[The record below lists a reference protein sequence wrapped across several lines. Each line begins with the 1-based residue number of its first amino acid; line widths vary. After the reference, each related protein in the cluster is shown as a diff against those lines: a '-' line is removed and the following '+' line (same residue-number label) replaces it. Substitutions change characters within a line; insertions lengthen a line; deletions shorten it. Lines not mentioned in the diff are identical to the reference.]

1 MELNVDSAKQFLA
14 QHEQELQSAHNA
26 QSHLLATEPI
36 TAATTH
42 PNGAASNVAPAAPAV
57 TAAVPAAA
65 TSSMPQVVAAA
76 AAPPSSD
83 PPAATA
89 AKASLSS
96 ETGRMQLIDEDQK
109 FNSTEFSPHLENW
122 GLADAGFGYDLCAV
136 LGSQSTGKSTLLNKL
151 FGTNFD
157 VMSESARQQTTKGI
171 WMCKGL
177 KMNVLVMDVE
187 GTDGR
192 ERGEDQDFE
201 RKSALFSMASAE
213 VLIVNLWEHQVG
225 LYQGANMG
233 LLKTVFEVNLGLF
246 QASKAKTAGAKD
258 KTLLLFVIRDHIGVT
273 PLQNLSATIMADLT
287 KIWLSLS
294 KPEGLESSNITDFFD
309 FMFTTLPHKI
319 LQPAEFDRAVD
330 VLRNRFVDPKD
341 PNFVFKTEYH
351 KRIPADGLPHY
362 LESIWEQ
369 VMTNKDLDLPTQQ
382 ELLAQFR
389 CDEIANAAFALF
401 ATDIKPFRKHI
412 EGGSVLETL
421 GADMALHRSTAL
433 SKFDRDASRYHQ
445 DVYKRKRIDL
455 LEKLNGSLSPFF
467 LGQLKNLHRHILQ
480 SFKQNVLDR
489 MRSELNYDFG
499 QVVTSEKQSALT
511 KFTTAAQAVLLADTD
526 WSIDDE
532 VVQLSDEIQSI
543 SDTMRVEE
551 TKKMVA
557 QIERTFKKNISEPVE
572 LALNTP
578 KPDLWDQVL
587 IAFSATLEQAEA
599 TYLRKAKSFNCTAE
613 ENELALGALRRK
625 SWLSLRAKI
634 DEQTA
639 DSVIAAKL
647 RNSFEDRFRYD
658 DAGVPRV
665 WKPEDDIDSAY
676 RKARDETLGLV
687 PLYSKIAPV
696 DPTLLV
702 ELPST
707 SDDPLHQT
715 SVSLGEE
722 EAFDFHATLTVF
734 SETRKADIAT
744 RFRKEADAL
753 YVEAKR
759 STVSSIAQVPL
770 WMYGVMLVLGWNELV
785 AVLSSPVYF
794 AFLLVLIASA
804 FVVFKLNLGG
814 PLMSVVK
821 AVGREVHRLA
831 DDQLRSHFSQP
842 VAAPAVLQDQRR
854 QAVDSKTE
862 EIELKEK

>member
-1 MELNVDSAKQFLA
+1 MELNVDHANQLLA
-14 QHEQELQSAHNA
+14 QHEHELQQAHA
-26 QSHLLATEPI
+26 LQSTALEHHPI
-36 TAATTH
+36 TAATTA
-42 PNGAASNVAPAAPAV
+42 PNGAASHV
-57 TAAVPAAA
+57 T
-65 TSSMPQVVAAA
+65 
-76 AAPPSSD
+76 PS
-83 PPAATA
+83 AATA
-89 AKASLSS
+89 TTTPAVPSIAPSS
-96 ETGRMQLIDEDQK
+96 STTSTSNALTSTKSTPADAGRMQLINEEQK
-109 FNSTEFSPHLENW
+109 FNSAQFGPHLDNW

-273 PLQNLSATIMADLT
+273 PLENLSATIMADLT
-287 KIWLSLS
+287 KIWHSLS
-294 KPEGLESSNITDFFD
+294 KPEGLEASNITDFFD

-319 LQPAEFDRAVD
+319 LQPAEFDKAVD
-330 VLRNRFVDPKD
+330 ALRNRFVDPKH

-389 CDEIANAAFALF
+389 CDEIANAAFGHF
-401 ATDIKPFRKHI
+401 ATSIKDFRRHI
-412 EGGSVLETL
+412 EGGSVLESL
-421 GADMALHRSTAL
+421 GADMGLHRSTAL
-433 SKFDRDASRYHQ
+433 AKFDRDASRYHQ
-445 DVYKRKRIDL
+445 EVYKRKRVDL
-455 LEKLNGSLSPFF
+455 LEKLNSSLSPFF
-467 LGQLKNLHRHILQ
+467 LGQLKNLHRHVLQ
-480 SFKQNVLDR
+480 SFKHNVLER

-499 QVVTSEKQSALT
+499 HVVTSEKRNALA
-511 KFTTAAQAVLLADTD
+511 KFTAAAQAVLLADTD
-526 WSIDDE
+526 WTIDDE
-532 VVQLSDEIQSI
+532 VSQLDSEIQSI

-557 QIERTFKKNISEPVE
+557 QIERTFKKNIAEPVE
-572 LALNTP
+572 MALNTP
-578 KPDLWDQVL
+578 TPDMWDKVL
-587 IAFSATLEQAEA
+587 IAFRSTLEQAEA
-599 TYLRKAKSFNCTAE
+599 TYLRKAKSFNCTDE
-613 ENELALGALRRK
+613 ENETALLALRRK

-639 DSVIAAKL
+639 DTVLAAKL

-658 DAGVPRV
+658 EAGVPRV
-665 WKPEDDIDSAY
+665 WKPEDDIDSAF
-676 RKARDETLGLV
+676 RKARDETLALI
-687 PLYSKIAPV
+687 PLYAKITPT
-696 DPTLLV
+696 DPSLAV

-707 SDDPLHQT
+707 SDDATHQS
-715 SVSLGEE
+715 SVDLGEE
-722 EAFDFHATLTVF
+722 EPFDFHSTLTVLT
-734 SETRKADIAT
+734 ETRKADIST

-759 STVSSIAQVPL
+759 STVSSIAQIPL
-770 WMYGVMLVLGWNELV
+770 WMYGVMVVLGWNEFM
-785 AVLSSPVYF
+785 AVISSPVYF

-804 FVVFKLNLGG
+804 YVVYKLNLGG
-814 PLMSVVK
+814 PLVSVTK

-831 DDQLRSHFSQP
+831 DEQLRNHFSQP
-842 VAAPAVLQDQRR
+842 IPAPAVLQDQRASSSATSR
-854 QAVDSKTE
+854 TE
-862 EIELKEK
+862 EIELQEK